1 MAFKIGFAWRDALMG
16 ETQRVDYDRNIVR
29 SANFTSLLINYSTIW
44 HRATSLN
51 IYREVES
58 VDKV

>member
-1 MAFKIGFAWRDALMG
+1 MG
-16 ETQRVDYDRNIVR
+16 ETQRIDYDRNIVR

-51 IYREVES
+51 IYRGVDS

>member
-1 MAFKIGFAWRDALMG
+1 MG

-51 IYREVES
+51 IFLGVDS
-58 VDKV
+58 VGNV

>member
-1 MAFKIGFAWRDALMG
+1 MG

-29 SANFTSLLINYSTIW
+29 SANFTSLLNNYSTIW
-44 HRATSLN
+44 HRATSRN
-51 IYREVES
+51 IYFEVES

>member
-1 MAFKIGFAWRDALMG
+1 MG
-16 ETQRVDYDRNIVR
+16 ETQRVDYDRNIAS

-51 IYREVES
+51 IYLEVES

>member
-1 MAFKIGFAWRDALMG
+1 MG

-29 SANFTSLLINYSTIW
+29 SANFTSLLINHSTIW

-51 IYREVES
+51 IYSEVEI

>member
-1 MAFKIGFAWRDALMG
+1 MG

-51 IYREVES
+51 IYRGVDS